1 MTGMSVRHLQLQEI
15 TRFSSSFGHVVGP
28 LLGLGH
34 NGEPLL
40 VSSVPDGSEVSRWD
54 IKTGGRAWCD
64 REGMSGC
71 NDKAL
76 VQIPGGGPRLAI
88 ATEDGIEWWDALSGE
103 HHPEMSREGWTIWAV
118 SSGVLPDGRPILV
131 GAGHDGVVY
140 RWDPITGAPLD
151 GVTAKGRGA
160 MMAVGFVAHPDA
172 IGVMVS
178 GDEAGRV
185 WRWNAATG
193 EQVGEPV
200 EGHDSGISI
209 IQECLSMQAPSFVSS
224 DQEGVLKRW
233 HAVTGAQIGRPIET
247 GVAVYSLATANIG
260 GAAVMFAAGADE
272 VVRAWN
278 TDSGEPIRLSLN
290 SAVISIVARHD
301 GTALVATST
310 PQGEI
315 VLHLC
320 SGAS

>member
-1 MTGMSVRHLQLQEI
+1 MGVERLQLQEI
-15 TRFSSSFGHVVGP
+15 TRFSSGFDHVAGP

-34 NGEPLL
+34 SGEPLL
-40 VSSVPDGSEVSRWD
+40 LSSVPDGSEVSRWD
-54 IKTGGRAWCD
+54 INTGGRDWWD
-64 REGMSGC
+64 REGMPGC

-76 VQIPGGGPRLAI
+76 VQIPGNGPRLAI

-103 HHPEMSREGWTIWAV
+103 HHAEMSWEGWTIWAV

-140 RWDPITGAPLD
+140 RWDPVTGAPLD
-151 GVTAKGRGA
+151 GVPAKGRGA
-160 MMAVGFVAHPDA
+160 MMAVGFVPSSDA
-172 IGVMVS
+172 TGVMVS

-209 IQECLSMQAPSFVSS
+209 IQELPSAQVPSFVSS

-233 HAVTGAQIGRPIET
+233 SAATGTQVGGPIET

-260 GAAVMFAAGADE
+260 GTAVMFAAGADE
-272 VVRAWN
+272 IVRAWN
-278 TDSGEPIRLSLN
+278 ADSGEPIHLSLR
-290 SAVISIVARHD
+290 SGVVSIVTKLD
-301 GTALVATST
+301 GTILVATST
-310 PQGEI
+310 TQGEI
-315 VLHLC
+315 VLHSC
-320 SGAS
+320 SGAD